1 MGEVSRRSFLHGT
14 AVGLGVAVVPSFLWR
29 AGDAFAAPAG
39 GVIGAKPAD
48 NLNATYFADN
58 FGIDSSV
65 VRAALNAALGRGG
78 DFADLFFQHSVSNY
92 LVLED
97 GDVNRA
103 YSSVDLGVGIR
114 VVVGDQTGFAFTE
127 ELTPESI
134 ALAAKT
140 AASIANGS
148 PRKAP
153 KSFKVAGRN
162 DYYPIETAWDE
173 VGVARKIPFLET
185 INTGIFKKDKRVVKA
200 TISFSD
206 STGRILVVTSDGL
219 AVEDY
224 QPQSRIGARV
234 VAEQDG
240 RRERNGFNLA
250 GRRDIGSYD
259 KKAVASI
266 IEQAVGRTVRLFDAV
281 TPPAGEMPVV
291 LASGD
296 SGILLH
302 EAIGHGMEADFN
314 RKGVSIY
321 ADMIGRKVAIDDV
334 TIVDDATNPNKR
346 GSLNVDDEGNPG
358 ERTVLVDQGTLRT
371 YLHDRIS
378 AEHYKVKPTGSG
390 RRQSFRHSIMPR
402 MRNTYM
408 ENGPRDPE
416 EIIKSVHRGVYC
428 QDFTNG
434 QVEIGAGDFSFYV
447 SSGYLIEDGKLT
459 APIKDVNLIGNGPKA
474 LQNVSMVGND
484 LKISIGGWT
493 CGKDGQ
499 SVPVSQGLPTVRIDG
514 SITVG
519 GTDSSKATRRG

>member
-1 MGEVSRRSFLHGT
+1 MGELSRRSFLSRS
-14 AVGLGVAVVPSFLWR
+14 AIGLGMVAVPSFLLQTGR
-29 AGDAFAAPAG
+29 AFAMPAAK
-39 GVIGAKPAD
+39 VIGATEAA
-48 NLNATYFADN
+48 NLNATYFASN
-58 FGIDSSV
+58 FGVDSSV
-65 VRAALNAALGRGG
+65 IRGALTAAMGSGA
-78 DFADLFFQHSVSNY
+78 DFADLFFQHSLSSY

-97 GDVNRA
+97 GAVNRA
-103 YSSVDLGVGIR
+103 FSSVDLGVGVR

-134 ALAAKT
+134 RKAAAT
-140 AASIANGS
+140 AASIAKG
-148 PRKAP
+148 PAGKVPEA
-153 KSFKVAGRN
+153 FKIAGHDN
-162 DYYPIETAWDE
+162 YYPIETAWDE
-173 VGVARKIPFLET
+173 VGVDQKIPFLNK
-185 INTGIFKKDKRVVKA
+185 INKGIFAKDPRVVKA

-206 STGRILVVTSDGL
+206 STSRMLVITSDGL
-219 AVEDY
+219 GVEDY

-234 VAEQDG
+234 VAEQKG

-259 KKAVASI
+259 EASL
-266 IEQAVGRTVRLFDAV
+266 EQIVDESVGRTVRLFDAV
-281 TPPAGEMPVV
+281 TPPAGEMPIV
-291 LASGD
+291 LAAGD

-314 RKGVSIY
+314 RKGISIY
-321 ADMIGRKVAIDDV
+321 SDMIGRKVAGTDI
-334 TIVDDATNPNKR
+334 TIVDNATNPGQR
-346 GSLNVDDEGNPG
+346 GSINVDDEGNPG
-358 ERTVLVDQGTLRT
+358 ERTVLVDKGILRT

-416 EIIKSVHRGVYC
+416 EVIKSVQRGVYC
-428 QDFTNG
+428 QNFTNG

-474 LQNVSMVGND
+474 LQNVSLVAND
-484 LKISIGGWT
+484 LEISIGGWT
-493 CGKDGQ
+493 CGKNGQ
-499 SVPVSQGLPTVRIDG
+499 SVPVSQGLPTVRVDG

-519 GTDSSKATRRG
+519 GVDSMSGKG